1 MNVGIFLFNDVE
13 ILYFTGPYE
22 VFASTR
28 KTNKVL
34 NKSNISE
41 IYKKPS
47 PFKIFTVSTENKNI
61 VTSGGMKVIS
71 NYNFLDVPKFEIL
84 LIPGGIG
91 TRKLISNKKVLSWI
105 SNQRNTKLIIS
116 ICTGSLILAAAGL
129 LKSKRATTH
138 WCALKLLKE
147 ISPSTIVENK
157 RYVMDK
163 IFSSSGVASGIDLS
177 LKVVENLFG
186 KRIARNTAKYME
198 YNLIE
203 N

>member
-13 ILYFTGPYE
+13 ILDFTGPYE

-47 PFKIFTVSTENKNI
+47 PFKIFTVSTKNKNI

-91 TRKLISNKKVLSWI
+91 TRKLISNKVLSWI

-116 ICTGSLILAAAGL
+116 ICTGSLILGAAGL

-157 RYVMDK
+157 RYVMDE